1 MANDKKLIGVLNELQ
16 DTITHSKA
24 LKTDLEQQIVQT
36 EAEIDVLEGK
46 LLRLRE
52 YRAKLE
58 GGIDVIDELNR

>member
-58 GGIDVIDELNR
+58 GGIDVIDELNK